1 MLKMLLYRGLDE
13 SFSLFGGFQLTH
25 FPCLEDS
32 SINLRGN
39 SKLLKAIAVVFL
51 SCKLR

>member
-13 SFSLFGGFQLTH
+13 SLSLFGGFQLTH

-39 SKLLKAIAVVFL
+39 SKLK
-51 SCKLR
+51 SKLQLCF